1 MPLDLVVSDKAR
13 VQMIQSEVW
22 KITGY
27 QFRYVIDVHEHH
39 QMEAGYKT
47 LFWCSQDAEQ
57 KKNSRKREDEQV
69 QNQDTLVSIHIKHH
83 HKHVPYYNVLMPE
96 EAAEIIQDN
105 IITSTPNSLIHS
117 AWSTMSQEIWKKDPD
132 QLTSARKLLEDYG
145 SLVDVFVASLEEGV
159 TQISWGVK
167 LIAMTINQKAEI
179 VKIAMDATFETNQ
192 KHLELYCI
200 MMEVDGIGFP
210 NSYYLLSTR
219 AIEHWV
225 SQVRERYHLD
235 PRHIGTDKD
244 LGEIG
249 LCQILWPNAKL
260 TICWWHQR
268 KALLTTLYDP
278 VKAQKA
284 FPFINIGFVPKG
296 RSDPNE
302 HGGGRDAVGEDPPA
316 YSTPIAEV
324 KLSGTPESANMAPV
338 SLSPMANSAQPTL
351 TIRVPPLPTTR
362 NIPPVPP
369 TSSTQHSNDPLVKE
383 EVDTCTTW
391 VFCPPELQ
399 EAVINKMDAHCYTH
413 PLIPGYANPSPE
425 GIYLWAVR
433 QMYKFCIDHDLRE
446 LPLHWKLWTCSPSLE
461 IPHLCTTMINGAHW
475 RHIKHDFLHYFHKPH
490 VDLLLWIL
498 ITKLTPTYQPFKQE
512 WKKLESTPVT
522 LPLPDE
528 YRPWVKQ
535 WACTCATPFWVHP
548 GMVPKATLPQ
558 GYIDNKIA
566 PVLVPADQQLDPPR
580 QNELQDGI
588 ESDEEEK
595 DEYQAEAELIL
606 ERTATYNGRIDELA
620 RKLQNFSLGL
630 LYQKQF
636 RDERFLNVIEKQDSG
651 FLRLLDNCLEKEKC
665 QNTNG
670 GEPTSTWDPKAAYAM
685 YYHTQPRGDS
695 GEGA

>member
-1 MPLDLVVSDKAR
+1 MVLRLRKHAKQIHIEFAAEYTMPLDLVVSDKAR

-27 QFRYVIDVHEHH
+27 QFRYHH

-69 QNQDTLVSIHIKHH
+69 QNQDTVGMRRFPCQSKLTITSKNLNKYDESIKLVSIHIKHH
-83 HKHVPYYNVLMPE
+83 HKH
-96 EAAEIIQDN
+96 
-105 IITSTPNSLIHS
+105 IHS

-210 NSYYLLSTR
+210 NSYYLLSTVDASVPGKPKR

-268 KALLTTLYDP
+268 
-278 VKAQKA
+278 
-284 FPFINIGFVPKG
+284 FVPKG

-433 QMYKFCIDHDLRE
+433 QIE
-446 LPLHWKLWTCSPSLE
+446 LWAYLWENWYRPLHWKLWTCSPSLE

-498 ITKLTPTYQPFKQE
+498 ITKLTPTYQR
-512 WKKLESTPVT
+512 KLHHLTEDTGR
-522 LPLPDE
+522 
-528 YRPWVKQ
+528 YRRL
-535 WACTCATPFWVHP
+535 ASPFWVHP

-665 QNTNG
+665 QNANG